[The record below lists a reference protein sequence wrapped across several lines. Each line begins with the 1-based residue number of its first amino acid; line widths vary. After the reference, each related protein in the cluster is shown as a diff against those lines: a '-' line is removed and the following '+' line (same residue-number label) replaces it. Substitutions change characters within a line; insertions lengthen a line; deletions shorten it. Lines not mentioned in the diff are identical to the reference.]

1 MELNNYITVK
11 QYADSLGVSPSY
23 IYKQYRE
30 YSKGER
36 KTITFTVVFIAGVM
50 FIVQ

>member
-1 MELNNYITVK
+1 MDTSNLITVK

-30 YSKGER
+30 FTKGER
-36 KTITFTVVFIAGVM
+36 ISISFE
-50 FIVQ
+50 IVKIGGIYFVKQ